1 MTRLHIPY
9 SPLLVNDP
17 HFPSM
22 TEKLIKNEAFY
33 YGGYGALLMPWMGV
47 VDSYGGKTIEYYN
60 AFGLYLC
67 GMWS

>member
-1 MTRLHIPY
+1 MHIPY

-33 YGGYGALLMPWMGV
+33 YGGYGALLMPWMSV
-47 VDSYGGKTIEYYN
+47 VDSYGGKTIEY
-60 AFGLYLC
+60 
-67 GMWS
+67 